1 MNLLLDTQ
9 ALLWFLLDD
18 PRLSNKA
25 RKVIIH
31 AEGSIFVSPASFW
44 EIAIKISLE
53 KYALPEPYLNFWNR
67 QMQENALTLLP
78 ITLDQTARIAD
89 MPFHHRDPFDRLLIA
104 QSLEEQVPIVSS
116 DSIFDA
122 YGVNRLW

>member
-18 PRLSNKA
+18 PKLSNKA

-31 AEGSIFVSPASFW
+31 AEGAIFVSPASFW
-44 EIAIKISLE
+44 EIAIKISLG

-78 ITLDQTARIAD
+78 ITLDHTARIAD
-89 MPFHHRDPFDRLLIA
+89 MPFHHKDPFDRLLIA